1 MYALS
6 ASDLLGIWEN
16 GAGKTPVEQALAILR
31 TAFPHATNAKLM
43 KLTIGQR
50 DACLIHLHELTFG
63 PHLKGLANC
72 PACGERLEL
81 DFNGRDLPA
90 SSSPLPDPELIEP
103 LDAESFFRFNNY
115 EVTYRLPTS
124 ADLLNSSKQTDTS
137 ALREKLLQTCVV
149 SVVCDDATKDIKEL
163 PEKVLEELVQ
173 HMDKADPLAN
183 LTLAASCPA
192 CGHTWQII
200 FDIVSYF
207 WSEINAWAI
216 RLLHEVHL
224 LASAYGWSENDILNM
239 SAWRRQR
246 YLELIG

>member
-6 ASDLLGIWEN
+6 AADLLGIWEN

-31 TAFPHATNAKLM
+31 VAFPRATNAKLM
-43 KLTIGQR
+43 QLTIGQR
-50 DACLIHLHELTFG
+50 DACLIHLHDLTFG
-63 PHLKGLANC
+63 PRLKGLTNC
-72 PACGERLEL
+72 PACDERLEL
-81 DFNGRDLPA
+81 DFDGRDLLA
-90 SSSPLPDPELIEP
+90 SSSPLLDPESTEL
-103 LDAESFFRFNNY
+103 LNAESSFRFNAY

-124 ADLLNSSKQTDTS
+124 ADLINSSDLTDSS
-137 ALREKLLQTCVV
+137 ALKEKILQACVV
-149 SVVCDDATKDIKEL
+149 SVVCDGAAKDIKEL
-163 PEKVLEELVQ
+163 PENIFDELAQ

-216 RLLHEVHL
+216 RLLHEIHL
-224 LASAYGWSENDILNM
+224 LASAYGWSEKDLLNM

>member
-31 TAFPHATNAKLM
+31 VAFPRATNEKLM
-43 KLTIGQR
+43 QLTIGQR

-72 PACGERLEL
+72 PACNERLEL
-81 DFNGRDLPA
+81 DFNGHDLLA
-90 SSSPLPDPELIEP
+90 SSLPLPDPESTEL
-103 LDAESFFRFNNY
+103 LNTESSFLFNAY
-115 EVTYRLPTS
+115 DVTYRLPTN
-124 ADLLNSSKQTDTS
+124 ADLINSFDLTDSS
-137 ALREKLLQTCVV
+137 ALKEKLLQACVV
-149 SVVCDDATKDIKEL
+149 SVVYDGAVKDIKEL
-163 PEKVLEELVQ
+163 PENIFDELAQ
-173 HMDKADPLAN
+173 RMDKADPLAN

-207 WSEINAWAI
+207 WNEINVWSI
-216 RLLHEVHL
+216 RLLNEVHL
-224 LASAYGWSENDILNM
+224 LASAYGWREADILNM

>member
-6 ASDLLGIWEN
+6 ASALLGIWEN
-16 GAGKTPVEQALAILR
+16 GAGKAPVEQALAILR
-31 TAFPHATNAKLM
+31 AAFPYATHTKLM

-50 DACLIHLHELTFG
+50 DTCLIQLYELTFG
-63 PHLKGLANC
+63 SHLKGLANC
-72 PACGERLEL
+72 PACSERLEL
-81 DFNGRDLPA
+81 DFNGRDLLAP
-90 SSSPLPDPELIEP
+90 SSPLLDPELMEP
-103 LDAESFFRFNNY
+103 LNAESSFRLNDY

-124 ADLLNSSKQTDTS
+124 ADLLSSFEPANIST
-137 ALREKLLQTCVV
+137 LREQLLQACVV
-149 SVVCDDATKDIKEL
+149 SVICDGKTKAANEL
-163 PEKVLEELVQ
+163 PESVFEELAQ
-173 HMDKADPLAN
+173 HMDKADPMAN
-183 LTLAASCPA
+183 LILAAACPA

-207 WSEINAWAI
+207 WNEINAWAI

-224 LASAYGWSENDILNM
+224 LASAYGWSEADILNM